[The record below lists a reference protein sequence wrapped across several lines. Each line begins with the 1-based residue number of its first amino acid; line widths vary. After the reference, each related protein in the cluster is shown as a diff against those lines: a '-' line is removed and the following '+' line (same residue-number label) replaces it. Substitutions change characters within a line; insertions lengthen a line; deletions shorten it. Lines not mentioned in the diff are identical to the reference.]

1 MVNRGVI
8 RMVLHFRAQDDG
20 GAFGVLQAACNGFGQ
35 VVQIVRPSIRVAHVL
50 RQQRHVQF
58 FRLCR
63 QHAHRHAV
71 FRSATQAGGQQR
83 LFFAQHRADHQH
95 GIVVCQLFNRLAEPL
110 RALQAA

>member
-1 MVNRGVI
+1 MVNHRVI

-20 GAFGVLQAACNGFGQ
+20 SAFGVLQAACNGFGQ

-58 FRLCR
+58 FRLCG

-71 FRSATQAGGQQR
+71 FRSAAQAGGQQR

-95 GIVVCQLFNRLAEPL
+95 GIVACQFFNRLAEPL